1 MIIACILGVIIGI
14 DLVLFILAAITI
26 NRTTKE

>member
-14 DLVLFILAAITI
+14 DLALFILAAITI